1 MYSSTSALALALPVY
16 GYHFNCGFAGSDIL
30 RSILVYRFF
39 DRMLGFTRNSVILC
53 QPPWFTGSA
62 SPNHTLW
69 LPDVVTPTPI

>member
-30 RSILVYRFF
+30 RSILVYSFF

-53 QPPWFTGSA
+53 QPLLG
-62 SPNHTLW
+62 
-69 LPDVVTPTPI
+69 LPVVLVLITRCGCQT